1 MPERL
6 GVAFRS
12 YGRPRRFS
20 YLTIL
25 PACSVPENL
34 PENLNESMAPQ
45 ASANAIASDATCRR
59 ASRSS

>member
-6 GVAFRS
+6 GVAFRL

-20 YLTIL
+20 YLTIM
-25 PACSVPENL
+25 PAGSVPENL
-34 PENLNESMAPQ
+34 TELMTPQ

>member
-20 YLTIL
+20 YLTIT
-25 PACSVPENL
+25 PAGSVPENL
-34 PENLNESMAPQ
+34 TESMAPQ

-59 ASRSS
+59 ALRSS

>member
-25 PACSVPENL
+25 PARSV

>member
-20 YLTIL
+20 YLTIT
-25 PACSVPENL
+25 PAGSVLENL
-34 PENLNESMAPQ
+34 TESMAPQ
-45 ASANAIASDATCRR
+45 ASAKAIASDATCRR
-59 ASRSS
+59 ATRSS

>member
-1 MPERL
+1 MPERF

-20 YLTIL
+20 CLTIM

-34 PENLNESMAPQ
+34 TELMAPQ

-59 ASRSS
+59 ASPSS

>member
-12 YGRPRRFS
+12 YGRPRRLS

-25 PACSVPENL
+25 PARSVPENL
-34 PENLNESMAPQ
+34 TELTFPR
-45 ASANAIASDATCRR
+45 ASADAIASDATCRR